1 MSHRL
6 IRGCFA
12 IVASGLLLCAVG
24 DAAAGLN
31 QAALFSGH
39 VGMSIDGVG
48 SNNSPVGDIQVL
60 MPAGSTVLKAF
71 LYSAGT
77 PFPWYSNSPTTLDA
91 YNGAG
96 ITLAGNAITNF
107 DTLVGATAT
116 PRPEI
121 GRFFTA
127 RADVTG
133 LMQTLTSV
141 GGPLFNFSVSE
152 GTLNNRID
160 GEALVV
166 MYSNPA
172 LPLGSVAVL
181 DGGQNT
187 GGETSVVSFAGP
199 IGDPNGPGF
208 LAQMSIADSFS
219 CCGQESTIA
228 INGSLLTSHAG
239 NLDDGAASVDGSLI
253 TVGGLGD
260 SFSNG
265 QNYGNDHEFYNLAP
279 FLTQGDTSFSIHT
292 VNPTSDD
299 NIFAMFLQTSAQISV
314 ITPTP
319 EPATVVLFGLGL
331 AGLAA
336 LRRRR

>member
-1 MSHRL
+1 MSHRS
-6 IRGCFA
+6 IRACFG
-12 IVASGLLLCAVG
+12 ILASGLLLCAAG

-31 QAALFSGH
+31 QAALFSGN
-39 VGMSIDGVG
+39 VGMSVDGVG
-48 SNNSPVGDIQVL
+48 SNNTPVGDIQVL

-77 PFPWYSNSPTTLDA
+77 PFPWYSDSPTTLA
-91 YNGAG
+91 QYNGAG
-96 ITLAGNAITNF
+96 ITLAGNAINNF

-133 LMQTLTSV
+133 LIQTLTSV
-141 GGPLFNFSVSE
+141 GGPVFNFSVSE
-152 GTLNNRID
+152 GTLNQRID

-172 LPLGSVAVL
+172 LPTGSVAVL

-199 IGDPNGPGF
+199 IGDPSAPGF

-219 CCGQESTIA
+219 CCTQRSTIE
-228 INGSLLTSHAG
+228 INGSLLTENAG
-239 NLDDGAASVDGSLI
+239 NFDDGVGGADGSLI

-260 SFSNG
+260 SISNLL
-265 QNYGNDHEFYNLAP
+265 NYANDHELYNLAP

-299 NIFAMFLQTSAQISV
+299 NIFAMFLQTSAEISV

-319 EPATVVLFGLGL
+319 EPATLVLFGLGL

-336 LRRRR
+336 LRRRG